1 MAAPPGRA
9 AAVAARSVTDSR
21 KRISIIIPVLNE
33 EDALRRQLPVLHVG
47 AGPARDKLPQQHRG
61 QGPLPQGDSQTHGV
75 LQTQGRPEIIVVD
88 GGSRD
93 GSRQACA
100 GLVDCFV
107 DSPPG
112 RARQMNAGAAVATG
126 DILLFLHIDTV
137 LPEDGLALILTQ
149 FERLSVLWGRF
160 DVRLS
165 GTHPAF
171 RCIAFMMNLRSRV
184 SGVATGDQA
193 IFVRR
198 AVFEQVGGYA
208 DMPLLE
214 DVALCKTLRRLA
226 PPACLRAKVVTSSR
240 RWEQHGVAR
249 TVTLMWWLRLL
260 YVLRVPPATL
270 HAMYYKKNIKD
281 KQHPIE
287 SKQ

>member
-21 KRISIIIPVLNE
+21 QRIISIIIPVLNE
-33 EDALRRQLPVLHVG
+33 EDALRQHLPLLQAARVFVG
-47 AGPARDKLPQQHRG
+47 AGPASVALPQNPRG
-61 QGPLPQGDSQTHGV
+61 QGPLPQRHEV
-75 LQTQGRPEIIVVD
+75 IVVD

-137 LPEDGLALILTQ
+137 LPADGLALILTQ

-198 AVFEQVGGYA
+198 AVFERVGGYA

-214 DVALCKTLRRLA
+214 DVALCKALGRLA
-226 PPACLRAKVVTSSR
+226 PPVCLRAKVVTSSR

-281 KQHPIE
+281 KLHPIE
-287 SKQ
+287 

>member
-112 RARQMNAGAAVATG
+112 RARQMNAGA
-126 DILLFLHIDTV
+126 
-137 LPEDGLALILTQ
+137 DGLALILTQ